1 MNDNGIV
8 SDGMDR
14 KLDQIDKEFKD
25 KLAMAKS
32 KEEIE
37 RLKKWHKEA
46 IKKAK
51 NSWF

>member
-1 MNDNGIV
+1 MNNNGIV
-8 SDGMDR
+8 SGGMGR
-14 KLDQIDKEFKD
+14 KLDQIDKEYKER
-25 KLAMAKS
+25 LAIVKS

-37 RLKKWHKEA
+37 QLKKWHKEA